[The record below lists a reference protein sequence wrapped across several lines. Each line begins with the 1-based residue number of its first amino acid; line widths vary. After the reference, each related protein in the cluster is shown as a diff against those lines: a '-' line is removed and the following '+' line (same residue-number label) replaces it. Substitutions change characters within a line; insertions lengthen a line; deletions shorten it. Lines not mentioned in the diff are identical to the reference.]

1 MEHLGVAKS
10 VDITKHSTTIVGGK
24 ADYEKVEKHIENLKV
39 QIADEANSIEAC
51 TRLQERITR
60 LASGIAIIR
69 VGAATEVEMIEKK
82 HRIEDALEAVRSAQ
96 QEGIHSGG
104 GTSLLRASHSV
115 VVDVDN
121 PTQQRGVEIVLAAIR
136 APVRQ
141 ISLNAGAS
149 PDLVEQKII
158 NSESGKGY
166 CFDTDTVV
174 DYYSLG
180 VIDPL
185 KVTRCA
191 LQNAASAAG
200 TLITTNFGIVQKN

>member
-1 MEHLGVAKS
+1 
-10 VDITKHSTTIVGGK
+10 
-24 ADYEKVEKHIENLKV
+24 
-39 QIADEANSIEAC
+39 
-51 TRLQERITR
+51 
-60 LASGIAIIR
+60 
-69 VGAATEVEMIEKK
+69 MIEKK

-96 QEGIHSGG
+96 QEGVHAGG
-104 GTSLLRASHSV
+104 GTSLLRASESIV
-115 VVDVDN
+115 TEVDN

-141 ISLNAGAS
+141 ISENAGESA
-149 PDLVEQKII
+149 DLVEQKII
-158 NSESGKGY
+158 KSEEGQGY
-166 CFDTDTVV
+166 CFDSHTMV

-200 TLITTNFGIVQKN
+200 TLITTNFGIVEKKL